1 MTQDEVRAAA
11 ERLVQFHER
20 FAPLFGKEQAQDHAY
35 TYVKGLMVCP
45 ERKSI
50 EPIALNVGDG
60 QVSALQKFINNA
72 PWDHDAV
79 QAEVQSV
86 FADELVPTTVGSP
99 IGTVGVIDESGF
111 AKKGT
116 HSAGVARQYNG
127 RLGKEDNCQVGVFLV
142 GVTPDGSA
150 MLDHQ
155 LYLPESWCEDT
166 EECWKRREKV
176 QIPETVG
183 FQTKPQIAAGLIRM
197 TMLLGVATLDWITA
211 DELYGRNGE
220 FLDELEELGHR
231 YVVEVPINTTVWI
244 EDPALC
250 VPPYG
255 GRGRVP
261 TLPSRESVSSVVM
274 VASDLSGEAWQT
286 LKIRDGAKGPL
297 AFEFAAV
304 RVWAVRHGK
313 AGPPVWLLVRRSL
326 DSTPEVKYYISNA
339 DARTPLGVLAE
350 VACTRHAVED
360 YFEDAKS
367 YLGMAQYETR
377 SWVGWHHHMS
387 LVAMAHLFVTLT
399 RHDLKKNSV
408 ADVGPD
414 GSAAPEGI
422 RRSGADSGDG
432 VVAGG
437 IPHPPQRNCE
447 MLTYQDVVAAAQ
459 GGKTSTAVGRGSVEC
474 RDFRVAVIRHWGGG
488 RCM

>member
-1 MTQDEVRAAA
+1 MTEDEVRAAA

-60 QVSALQKFINNA
+60 QVSALQKFINIA
-72 PWDHDAV
+72 PWDHGDV
-79 QAEVQSV
+79 QAEIQSV
-86 FADELVPTTVGSP
+86 FADELVPTTAGSS
-99 IGTVGVIDESGF
+99 IGVVGVIDESGF
-111 AKKGT
+111 AKKGD

-142 GVTPDGSA
+142 GVTPGGSA
-150 MLDHQ
+150 LLDHQ
-155 LYLPESWCEDT
+155 LYLPESWCEATKACRD
-166 EECWKRREKV
+166 RREKV
-176 QIPETVG
+176 HIPEAVAFG
-183 FQTKPQIAAGLIRM
+183 TKPQIAAGLIRQ
-197 TMLLGVATLDWITA
+197 TVVQDVVRLDWITA
-211 DELYGRNGE
+211 DEAYGGNGG
-220 FLDELEELGHR
+220 FLDEVERLELR
-231 YVVEVPINTTVWI
+231 YVVEVPVHTTVWT
-244 EDPALC
+244 EDPASC

-261 TLPSRESVSSVVM
+261 TLPSRESVATVAA
-274 VASDLSGEAWQT
+274 VASNLSGETWQT
-286 LKIRDGAKGPL
+286 LKIREGAKGPL

-313 AGPPVWLLVRRSL
+313 AGPPVWLLIRRSL
-326 DSTPEVKYYISNA
+326 DPTPEIKYYISNA
-339 DARTPLGVLAE
+339 DASTPLKVLAE

-387 LVAMAHLFVTLT
+387 LVAMAHLFITLT
-399 RHDLKKNSV
+399 RRVLGKK
-408 ADVGPD
+408 
-414 GSAAPEGI
+414 
-422 RRSGADSGDG
+422 RRS
-432 VVAGG
+432 
-437 IPHPPQRNCE
+437 
-447 MLTYQDVVAAAQ
+447 
-459 GGKTSTAVGRGSVEC
+459 
-474 RDFRVAVIRHWGGG
+474 
-488 RCM
+488 